1 MELNI
6 VENTRLRWLYWEI
19 KSPQA
24 CIEGYVNKVGSY
36 GNENDDDDDE
46 DENDKQDGESLIQ
59 VTPQEAMEML
69 YRQV

>member
-1 MELNI
+1 MD
-6 VENTRLRWLYWEI
+6 
-19 KSPQA
+19 
-24 CIEGYVNKVGSY
+24 SY
-36 GNENDDDDDE
+36 GNKNDDDDE